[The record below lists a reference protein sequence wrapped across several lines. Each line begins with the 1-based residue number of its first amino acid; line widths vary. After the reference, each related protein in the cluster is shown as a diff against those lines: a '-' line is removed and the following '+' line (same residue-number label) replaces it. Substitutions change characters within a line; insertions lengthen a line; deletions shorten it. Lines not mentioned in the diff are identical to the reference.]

1 MLEHT
6 RKHDLERNVKW
17 WGVQVN
23 DTRIFILF
31 ADAFLPA
38 SMKEQP
44 VRGSMVMQYRERS
57 SSFSVGKGTE
67 VKVHAVGKVIKVH
80 AVQRLKF
87 MQ

>member
-1 MLEHT
+1 
-6 RKHDLERNVKW
+6 
-17 WGVQVN
+17 
-23 DTRIFILF
+23 
-31 ADAFLPA
+31 
-38 SMKEQP
+38 
-44 VRGSMVMQYRERS
+44 MVMQYRERS